1 MPSRYSRNRKSDS
14 AGRYNKLFAIS
25 TRRNASSA
33 TGNVNTIKKNA
44 FKEYI

>member
-14 AGRYNKLFAIS
+14 AGHNI
-25 TRRNASSA
+25 RRTMSSATGNSSSA

>member
-1 MPSRYSRNRKSDS
+1 MPPRFSSTRKSGVT
-14 AGRYNKLFAIS
+14 GRYNKLFAIS
-25 TRRNASSA
+25 TKGNASSA

>member
-1 MPSRYSRNRKSDS
+1 MPPRFSKSRKSNS

>member
-1 MPSRYSRNRKSDS
+1 MPPRFSSTRKSGVT
-14 AGRYNKLFAIS
+14 GRYNKLFAIS